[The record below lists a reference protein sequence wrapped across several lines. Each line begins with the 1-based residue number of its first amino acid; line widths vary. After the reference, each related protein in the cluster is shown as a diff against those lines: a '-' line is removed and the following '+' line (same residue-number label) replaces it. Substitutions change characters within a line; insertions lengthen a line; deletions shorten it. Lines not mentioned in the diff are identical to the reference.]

1 MSKHQT
7 NFSTDTYP
15 DIESKLRSLKS
26 SEGDVTSGAELESQ
40 GIGRQKKGSQLL
52 SGNFVPLTIPDKE
65 CNLKFACNAVHVQ
78 LSGLRAT
85 QDEGYISN

>member
-15 DIESKLRSLKS
+15 DIEPKLRSLKS

-65 CNLKFACNAVHVQ
+65 CNLKFAYNEVHVQ
-78 LSGLRAT
+78 LSGL
-85 QDEGYISN
+85 